1 MMVSTSFI
9 SSAAR
14 KTLEGIPSSSQSS
27 AVVLVPSG
35 ILGFGYEVTN
45 FGTSQVSISGV
56 PLWED
61 PRFPNAF
68 RIGVIVAASGTERSE
83 VPFTADS
90 GLRFYSVAGDAS
102 KIRIRVPTE

>member
-1 MMVSTSFI
+1 MVATDYV

-14 KTLEGIPSSSQSS
+14 KTLEGIPTSSQSS
-27 AVVLVPSG
+27 AVQLVPSG
-35 ILGFGYEVTN
+35 ILGFGYEMTN

-61 PRFPNAF
+61 PKFPNAF
-68 RIGVIVAASGTERSE
+68 RIGVIVPASGTERSE
-83 VPFTADS
+83 VPFTANS

-102 KIRIRVPTE
+102 KIRIRIPTE